1 MDGCNV
7 GGAGIIIAFVTAYS
21 VHFISPM
28 ITASAECLKCKYVCV
43 CVRAGRLFLLPCQHS
58 PFPPFSISSAF
69 SLAISDWLFID
80 STLYA
85 TSHAIQVE
93 LGLRRGGDGRGEAG
107 VHMIPEDSTSLYPLC
122 MWQLLSPEA
131 QAPSLWNLHKHHKD
145 RKPVKSVVSFY
156 INAPRNVLFL
166 IDRQETEQPTVLHRC
181 CISKS
186 SEDE

>member
-21 VHFISPM
+21 VHFILPM
-28 ITASAECLKCKYVCV
+28 ITALAERLKCKCV

-93 LGLRRGGDGRGEAG
+93 LGLWGGGDGRRGGWGSHDPRGLNLFVSTLYVTATVPGGTSSVSLKSTQTSQRQKTCENCG
-107 VHMIPEDSTSLYPLC
+107 VFLY
-122 MWQLLSPEA
+122 
-131 QAPSLWNLHKHHKD
+131 
-145 RKPVKSVVSFY
+145 
-156 INAPRNVLFL
+156 
-166 IDRQETEQPTVLHRC
+166 
-181 CISKS
+181 
-186 SEDE
+186 